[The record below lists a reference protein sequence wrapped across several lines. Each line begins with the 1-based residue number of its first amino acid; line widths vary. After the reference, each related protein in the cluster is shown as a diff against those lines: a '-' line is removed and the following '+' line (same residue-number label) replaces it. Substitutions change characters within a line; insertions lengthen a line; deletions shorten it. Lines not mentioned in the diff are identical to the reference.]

1 MTPAITI
8 SKLYATRGGRPA
20 TDLYPPGRRAGVI
33 RRSQMQD
40 VAASYDS
47 PRIGVLGSHSALEVM
62 DGAKDEGLE
71 TLVVCQRGREG
82 AYRRFGRLADE
93 IVVLDKFSG
102 MLGARFQKVLRSTQT
117 LVVPHRALTAYL
129 GYDGVEEK
137 LRVPLFG
144 NRALFRAEERGGR
157 RDQYHLLRKA
167 RIRHP
172 RLMSPGSVRGPVMV
186 KVQEKR
192 RKLERAFFA
201 ASSKKDYLEQCE
213 ARVKSGL
220 VSRRELESATIEEY
234 VIGAYMNFN
243 FFASPL
249 TGRCDFMGIERRLQ
263 TNVTDYASMPAR
275 QQLDSDVELQNIEVG
290 HMPASVRESFL
301 EQIISMGDRFS
312 AACKKEYPPGVIGP
326 FSLQGV
332 ITTDLDI
339 VVYDVSLRVPGN
351 PILATTSPY
360 TKYQYG
366 STFGV
371 GRRIAMEISEALR
384 EDRLADLVT

>member
-1 MTPAITI
+1 M
-8 SKLYATRGGRPA
+8 
-20 TDLYPPGRRAGVI
+20 I
-33 RRSQMQD
+33 RRSQMQEL
-40 VAASYDS
+40 ASSYES
-47 PRIGVLGSHSALEVM
+47 PRLGVLGSHSALEVM

-82 AYRRFGRLADE
+82 PYRRFGRLADDIE
-93 IVVLDKFSG
+93 VLDSFSG
-102 MLGARFQKVLRSTQT
+102 MLGARFQKMLRSTQT

-129 GYDGVEEK
+129 GYDGVEDR
-137 LRVPLFG
+137 LRVPLIG
-144 NRALFRAEERGGR
+144 NRALFRAEERGAP
-157 RDQYHLLRKA
+157 RDQYHLLKRA

-172 RLMSPGSVRGPVMV
+172 RLVSPDSVRGPVMV

-192 RKLERAFFA
+192 RRLERAFFT
-201 ASSKKDYLEQCE
+201 ASSRKDYLEQCE
-213 ARVKSGL
+213 ARVRSGL
-220 VSRRELESATIEEY
+220 VSRRALDSAVIEEY

-249 TGRCDFMGIERRLQ
+249 TGECDFLGIERRLQ
-263 TNVTDYASMPAR
+263 TNITDYAAMPAR
-275 QQLDSDVELQNIEVG
+275 QQLASDAELQNIEVG

-301 EQIISMGDRFS
+301 EQIMSMGDRFS
-312 AACKKEYPPGVIGP
+312 AACRKEYPPGVIGP
-326 FSLQGV
+326 FSLQGI

-360 TKYQYG
+360 TKYQHG

-371 GRRIAMEISEALR
+371 GRRIAMEVSAAIR
-384 EDRLADLVT
+384 DDRLADLVT